1 MQKVFKEMD
10 RPIRVAVSYISQP
23 QVLSQPSLAA
33 QKKMIVKALE
43 YQTAQLRDTSI
54 EASTS
59 GTLPVPPQHHEL
71 NSTQK
76 TTEDVQDQEIVIEG
90 LFPSNSS
97 KLLENLQ
104 EMYHKSQTDD
114 QVMHE

>member
-1 MQKVFKEMD
+1 MD

-23 QVLSQPSLAA
+23 QILSQPSLAA

-43 YQTAQLRDTSI
+43 YQTAHMRDTSI
-54 EASTS
+54 ESRTS
-59 GTLPVPPQHHEL
+59 GILPVPSQHHEF
-71 NSTQK
+71 TPTHK
-76 TTEDVQDQEIVIEG
+76 TDDVQDQEIVIEG

-104 EMYHKSQTDD
+104 EMYHKSQADD